1 MVTSQLIDLFV
12 EQARRV
18 GRHGLTICSS
28 GNLSWRV
35 GEEAI
40 ISGTGSWVPEL
51 TPDKVSV
58 CRVADGKSSMASAR
72 PWNPLSTLVSSVLV
86 PM

>member
-40 ISGTGSWVPEL
+40 IPAPVLG
-51 TPDKVSV
+51 
-58 CRVADGKSSMASAR
+58 CRNSPPTRYRYVAWPMEKSSMASAR